1 MISITAINVKGN
13 MNHQSKCSL
22 KNVSMFIYT
31 YNDVIVPQIL
41 IVHLKRFDRYQR
53 KIRKFVKFEFDY
65 DLSEFCGSRK
75 RKGNYS
81 LRALVVH
88 EGYSACSGHYYC
100 YAKAPDDRWYCFN
113 DSNVKCVSEEFLL
126 TLKPYILF
134 YEKI

>member
-1 MISITAINVKGN
+1 MISITAVNVKGN
-13 MNHQSKCSL
+13 TNHQSKCCL
-22 KNVSMFIYT
+22 KNVNVLYAC
-31 YNDVIVPQIL
+31 NHVIVPQIL
-41 IVHLKRFDRYQR
+41 IVHLKRFDRFQR

-65 DLSEFCGSRK
+65 DLSEFCKRK

-113 DSNVKCVSEEFLL
+113 DSHVKCVSEEFLL